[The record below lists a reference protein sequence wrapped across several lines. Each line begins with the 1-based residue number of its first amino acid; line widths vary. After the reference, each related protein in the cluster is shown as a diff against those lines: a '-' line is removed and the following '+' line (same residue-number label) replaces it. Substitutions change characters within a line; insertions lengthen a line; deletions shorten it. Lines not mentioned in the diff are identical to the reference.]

1 MTLRQKILLLG
12 LVAVSGMFLA
22 LWLQYK
28 AYLTQSQA
36 IEAVVRN
43 VSAVVALSHAAHELQ
58 RERGMTAIN
67 HSKTNAQALAEQVRH
82 TDAALAGIRG
92 DIASLG
98 MALTQLRT
106 EAATG
111 RITPLA
117 ILDSYSKLLQ
127 RLADEMD
134 RLTSEP
140 EAAVAKTDM
149 VAHTHLMA
157 VKENLG
163 QIRATLG
170 YWTEHK
176 SDDSV
181 VLNRLFR
188 LKSLQEEE
196 LRKFGLDAS
205 PELRER
211 LAQEFSGLEV
221 AQTLE
226 TLAQIAAA
234 GKLPQTLD
242 VQAWWSMATV
252 AVDRLK
258 VVEDYSLGIR

>member
-117 ILDSYSKLLQ
+117 IDPLALIHHPLHQKDVNMTKTITVGSNISKAL
-127 RLADEMD
+127 
-134 RLTSEP
+134 
-140 EAAVAKTDM
+140 
-149 VAHTHLMA
+149 H
-157 VKENLG
+157 
-163 QIRATLG
+163 
-170 YWTEHK
+170 
-176 SDDSV
+176 
-181 VLNRLFR
+181 
-188 LKSLQEEE
+188 
-196 LRKFGLDAS
+196 
-205 PELRER
+205 
-211 LAQEFSGLEV
+211 
-221 AQTLE
+221 
-226 TLAQIAAA
+226 
-234 GKLPQTLD
+234 
-242 VQAWWSMATV
+242 
-252 AVDRLK
+252 
-258 VVEDYSLGIR
+258 

>member
-127 RLADEMD
+127 RLADF
-134 RLTSEP
+134 
-140 EAAVAKTDM
+140 
-149 VAHTHLMA
+149 
-157 VKENLG
+157 
-163 QIRATLG
+163 
-170 YWTEHK
+170 HK
-176 SDDSV
+176 A
-181 VLNRLFR
+181 R
-188 LKSLQEEE
+188 
-196 LRKFGLDAS
+196 
-205 PELRER
+205 
-211 LAQEFSGLEV
+211 
-221 AQTLE
+221 
-226 TLAQIAAA
+226 
-234 GKLPQTLD
+234 
-242 VQAWWSMATV
+242 
-252 AVDRLK
+252 
-258 VVEDYSLGIR
+258 